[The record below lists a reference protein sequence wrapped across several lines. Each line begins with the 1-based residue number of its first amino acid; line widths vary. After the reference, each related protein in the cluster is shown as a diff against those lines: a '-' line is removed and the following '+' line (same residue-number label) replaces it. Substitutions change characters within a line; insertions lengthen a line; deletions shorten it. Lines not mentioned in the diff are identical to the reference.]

1 MPLWNDARFA
11 LRQLRKSP
19 AFTLVVLA
27 TLGLCIGA
35 NTAIYSVLDAV
46 LLRPAPYPEL
56 DRLALVYTHW
66 RQNGKEGDRQSQN
79 GALFE
84 GVRDSSRA
92 LDVAAFRG
100 ASGVNFA
107 AQGHLEYV
115 RQQRVSAGFFRV
127 LGIAPQMGR
136 EFSRA
141 EDTAGGPAVV
151 VLSYEFWQHAL
162 GGDPAALGR
171 AIALRGEPY
180 AVVGIMPRGF
190 RTSAPVDV
198 WTPLRPSPTG
208 EGEGTNYDVVARVKP
223 GFSWAAAADELKAL
237 SPGIAEQARVAR
249 DSTIE
254 QRMVPFQSGST
265 TGVRSELLL
274 TWAAV
279 LMVLLIGCVNIA
291 GLLLARAGAR
301 GREIATR
308 MALGGSR
315 AAIVRQLLME
325 SLLLAL
331 GGGAV
336 GVAIG
341 AFAVDWLK
349 GLGAKDFELWHPIE
363 LDARVLAA
371 MLGIAALTSLVFGLA
386 PALQITRLDIRSVLM
401 EAGRGGPGGRRRWSA
416 NALVAA
422 EVALSLILLVGAGLM
437 LRTLSYLDGL
447 NPGFDTRNVISAQAS
462 LQDARYKTSTSVNR
476 LYTASLE
483 RIRRIPGVES
493 AAVALTLPYERPLN
507 DGFRILDGDDP
518 EEHGTEAVIVTPG
531 YFETM
536 RIPLIR
542 GRGFLDSD
550 TPASTGVVVV
560 SQSFAAKYFHGK
572 EAVGRH
578 LSGGPTEIVGVVGD
592 VQQHSGLHSDHGPI
606 SMEPTLYYPVSQT
619 SDGILQVVHT
629 WLSPKWV
636 IRASGPTG
644 SLTAQIQRAVA
655 SVDSQLP
662 IASFQTI
669 DDLQAHITSGQRY
682 RAALFSIFAGLALL
696 LAAVGIYG
704 SISQSIAQRTHE
716 LGVRMALGAS
726 ARQTIAGV
734 MKPGILLA
742 LLGAGAGYLLSRV
755 AVRFLEH
762 LLWGVRPADPVAF
775 AAAVAIL
782 LLTAAL
788 ASLAPAL
795 RILRLDPAQT
805 LRNE

>member
-35 NTAIYSVLDAV
+35 TTAIYSVLDAV

-66 RQNGKEGDRQSQN
+66 RQNGKEGMLPSQT

-84 GVRDSSRA
+84 GVRDGSRA
-92 LDVAAFRG
+92 LNVVAFRG
-100 ASGVNFA
+100 KSGVNFA

-136 EFSRA
+136 EFSRS

-151 VLSYEFWQHAL
+151 VLSYEFWQRVL
-162 GGDPAALGR
+162 DGDPAALGR
-171 AIALRGEPY
+171 AIALGGEPY
-180 AVVGIMPRGF
+180 IVVGIMPRGF

-198 WTPLRPSPTG
+198 WTPLRPSRTG
-208 EGEGTNYDVVARVKP
+208 EGEGTNYGVIARVKP

-237 SPGIAEQARVAR
+237 SPGIAEQAHVSR
-249 DSTIE
+249 DTTIE
-254 QRMVPFQSGST
+254 QRIVSFQSGST
-265 TGVRSELLL
+265 TEVSRELLL

-336 GVAIG
+336 GVGIG
-341 AFAVDWLK
+341 AFAIDWLK

-363 LDARVLAA
+363 LDARVLLA
-371 MLGIAALTSLVFGLA
+371 MLGIAALTSLFFGLA
-386 PALQITRLDIRSVLM
+386 PALQTTRLDIRSVLM
-401 EAGRGGPGGRRRWSA
+401 EAGRGGPGRRRRWWP

-422 EVALSLILLVGAGLM
+422 EVALSLVLLVGAGLM

-462 LQDARYKTSTSVNR
+462 LQDARYKTSAAVNR
-476 LYTASLE
+476 LYTRSLD
-483 RIRRIPGVES
+483 RIRHLPGVES

-507 DGFRILDGDDP
+507 DGFRILDGDDRSM
-518 EEHGTEAVIVTPG
+518 HGTEAVYVTPG

-536 RIPLIR
+536 RIPILR

-550 TPASTGVVVV
+550 TPASAPVVVV
-560 SQSFAAKYFHGK
+560 SQSFSAKYFHGK
-572 EAVGRH
+572 EALGHH
-578 LSGGPTEIVGVVGD
+578 LSSGEIVGVVGD
-592 VQQHSGLHSDHGPI
+592 VQQHTGLYRNHGPI
-606 SMEPTLYYPVSQT
+606 SVEPTLYAPASQT
-619 SDGILQVVHT
+619 SDGAMQLIHS
-629 WLSPKWV
+629 WFSPKWV

-662 IASFQTI
+662 IASFKTI
-669 DDLQAHITSGQRY
+669 DDLQAGITSSQRY

-704 SISQSIAQRTHE
+704 LISQSITQRTHE

-726 ARQTIAGV
+726 APHTIASV

-742 LLGAGAGYLLSRV
+742 LLGAAAGYLLSL
-755 AVRFLEH
+755 ATVRFLEH
-762 LLWGVRPADPVAF
+762 LLWGVRPTDPLAF
-775 AAAVAIL
+775 AAAAATL
-782 LLTAAL
+782 LLAAAL

>member
-1 MPLWNDARFA
+1 MPLWNDIRFA
-11 LRQLRKSP
+11 LRQLRKSR

-27 TLGLCIGA
+27 TLGLSIGA

-56 DRLALVYTHW
+56 DRLALVNTHW
-66 RQNGKEGDRQSQN
+66 RQNGKEGEQTSQN

-84 GVRDSSRA
+84 GVRDGSRA
-92 LDVAAFRG
+92 LDVAALGG

-107 AQGHLEYV
+107 AQGHLEYI
-115 RQQRVSAGFFRV
+115 RQQRVSAGFFHV

-136 EFSRA
+136 EFSHA
-141 EDTAGGPAVV
+141 EDTAGGPAVA
-151 VLSYEFWQHAL
+151 VLSHEFWQRVL
-162 GGDPAALGR
+162 GGDSSALGR

-180 AVVGIMPRGF
+180 TVVGIMPRGF
-190 RTSAPVDV
+190 RTSVPVDV
-198 WTPLRPSPTG
+198 WTPLRPSRTG
-208 EGEGTNYDVVARVKP
+208 EGSGQNYDVIARVKP

-237 SPGIAEQARVAR
+237 SPGIAEQAHVSR
-249 DSTIE
+249 DTTIE
-254 QRMVPFQSGST
+254 QRIVPFQSGST
-265 TGVRSELLL
+265 MGMRSELLIAG
-274 TWAAV
+274 AAV

-308 MALGGSR
+308 R
-315 AAIVRQLLME
+315 
-325 SLLLAL
+325 AL

-336 GVAIG
+336 GVGIG
-341 AFAVDWLK
+341 AFAIDWLK
-349 GLGAKDFELWHPIE
+349 RLGAKDFELWHPIE
-363 LDARVLAA
+363 LDARVLVA
-371 MLGIAALTSLVFGLA
+371 MLGIAALTSLFFGLA
-386 PALQITRLDIRSVLM
+386 PALQTTRLDIRSVLM
-401 EAGRGGPGGRRRWSA
+401 EAGRGGPGGRRRWGA
-416 NALVAA
+416 NVLVAA
-422 EVALSLILLVGAGLM
+422 EVALSLVLLVGAGLM
-437 LRTLSYLDGL
+437 LRTLSYLDGI
-447 NPGFDTRNVISAQAS
+447 NPGFDTRNVISAQVS
-462 LQDARYKTSTSVNR
+462 LQDARYKTSAAVNR
-476 LYTASLE
+476 LYTGSLE

-507 DGFRILDGDDP
+507 DGFRILDGDDRSM
-518 EEHGTEAVIVTPG
+518 HASEALYVTPG

-536 RIPLIR
+536 RIPVLR
-542 GRGFLDSD
+542 GREFLDSD
-550 TPASTGVVVV
+550 TPASAPVVVV
-560 SQSFAAKYFHGK
+560 SESFAAKYFHGQ

-578 LSGGPTEIVGVVGD
+578 LSSGEIVGVVGD
-592 VQQHSGLHSDHGPI
+592 VQQHTGLDQSHGPI
-606 SMEPTLYYPVSQT
+606 SVEPTLYSPASQT
-619 SDGILQVVHT
+619 SDAAMQLIHT
-629 WLSPKWV
+629 WFSPNWV

-644 SLTAQIQRAVA
+644 SLAAQMQRAVA

-662 IASFQTI
+662 IAGFQTI

-704 SISQSIAQRTHE
+704 LISQSITEQAHE
-716 LGVRMALGAS
+716 LGVRLALEAS
-726 ARQTIAGV
+726 APQTLANA

-742 LLGAGAGYLLSRV
+742 LLGGGAGYLLSLA

-762 LLWGVRPADPVAF
+762 LLWGVRPTDPLTF
-775 AAAVAIL
+775 AAAAATL
-782 LLTAAL
+782 LLVAAL

>member
-1 MPLWNDARFA
+1 
-11 LRQLRKSP
+11 
-19 AFTLVVLA
+19 
-27 TLGLCIGA
+27 
-35 NTAIYSVLDAV
+35 
-46 LLRPAPYPEL
+46 
-56 DRLALVYTHW
+56 
-66 RQNGKEGDRQSQN
+66 
-79 GALFE
+79 
-84 GVRDSSRA
+84 
-92 LDVAAFRG
+92 VAAFG
-100 ASGVNFA
+100 GDSGVNFA

-127 LGIAPQMGR
+127 LGIAPRLGR

-141 EDTAGGPAVV
+141 EDTAGGPAVA
-151 VLSYEFWQHAL
+151 VLSYDFWRRVL
-162 GGDPAALGR
+162 GEDTAALGR

-180 AVVGIMPRGF
+180 TVVGIMPRGF
-190 RTSAPVDV
+190 RTSLPVDL
-198 WTPLRPSPTG
+198 WTPLRPSRTG
-208 EGEGTNYDVVARVKP
+208 EGSGQNYEVIARVKP

-237 SPGIAEQARVAR
+237 SPGIAEPAHVSR
-249 DSTIE
+249 DTTIE
-254 QRMVPFQSGST
+254 QCMVPFQSGST
-265 TGVRSELLL
+265 TGMRSELLL

-279 LMVLLIGCVNIA
+279 LLVLLIGCVNIA

-301 GREIATR
+301 DREIATR

-336 GVAIG
+336 GVGIG
-341 AFAVDWLK
+341 AFAIDWLK
-349 GLGAKDFELWHPIE
+349 GLGAKDFALWHPIE
-363 LDARVLAA
+363 LDARVLVA
-371 MLGIAALTSLVFGLA
+371 MLGVAALTSLIFGLA
-386 PALQITRLDIRSVLM
+386 PALQTTRLDIRSVLM
-401 EAGRGGPGGRRRWSA
+401 EAGRGGPGGRRRWWP
-416 NALVAA
+416 NVLVAA
-422 EVALSLILLVGAGLM
+422 EVALSLVLLVSAGLM

-447 NPGFDTRNVISAQAS
+447 NPGFDTRNVIGAEVS
-462 LQDARYKTSTSVNR
+462 LQDARYQTSAAVNR

-483 RIRRIPGVES
+483 RIRHIPGVQS

-507 DGFRILDGDDP
+507 DGFRILDGDDRSM
-518 EEHGTEAVIVTPG
+518 HGSEAVYVTPG

-536 RIPLIR
+536 RIPILR
-542 GRGFLDSD
+542 GREFLDSD
-550 TPASTGVVVV
+550 TPASAPVVVV
-560 SQSFAAKYFHGK
+560 SASFAARYFHGK
-572 EAVGRH
+572 EALGHH
-578 LSGGPTEIVGVVGD
+578 LSSGEIVGVVGD
-592 VQQHSGLHSDHGPI
+592 VQQHTGLYSNHGPI
-606 SMEPTLYYPVSQT
+606 SVEPTLYSPASQT
-619 SDGILQVVHT
+619 SDGAMQLIHS
-629 WLSPKWV
+629 WFSPKWV

-669 DDLQAHITSGQRY
+669 DDLQAHITGSQRY

-704 SISQSIAQRTHE
+704 SISQSITRRTHE

-726 ARQTIAGV
+726 APQTIASV

-742 LLGAGAGYLLSRV
+742 LLGAAAGYLLSLA

-762 LLWGVRPADPVAF
+762 LLWGVRPTDPLAF
-775 AAAVAIL
+775 AAAAATL
-782 LLTAAL
+782 LLAAAL
-788 ASLAPAL
+788 ASLTPAL

>member
-35 NTAIYSVLDAV
+35 TTAIYSVLDAV

-66 RQNGKEGDRQSQN
+66 RQNGKEGMLPSQT

-84 GVRDSSRA
+84 GVRDGSRA
-92 LDVAAFRG
+92 LNVVAFRG
-100 ASGVNFA
+100 KSGVNFA

-136 EFSRA
+136 EFSRS

-151 VLSYEFWQHAL
+151 VLSYEFWQRVL
-162 GGDPAALGR
+162 DGDPAALGR
-171 AIALRGEPY
+171 AIALGGEPY
-180 AVVGIMPRGF
+180 IVVGIMPRGF

-198 WTPLRPSPTG
+198 WTPLRPSRTG
-208 EGEGTNYDVVARVKP
+208 EGEGTNYGVIARVKP

-237 SPGIAEQARVAR
+237 SPGIAEQAHVSR
-249 DSTIE
+249 DTTIE
-254 QRMVPFQSGST
+254 QRIVSFQSGST
-265 TGVRSELLL
+265 TEVSRELLL

-291 GLLLARAGAR
+291 GLLLARAGGR

-336 GVAIG
+336 GVGIG
-341 AFAVDWLK
+341 AFAIDWLK
-349 GLGAKDFELWHPIE
+349 GLGAKEFELWHPIE
-363 LDARVLAA
+363 LDARVLLA
-371 MLGIAALTSLVFGLA
+371 MLGIAALTSLFFGLA
-386 PALQITRLDIRSVLM
+386 PALQTTRLDIRSVLM
-401 EAGRGGPGGRRRWSA
+401 EAGRGGPGRRRRWWP

-422 EVALSLILLVGAGLM
+422 EVALSLVLLVGAGLM

-462 LQDARYKTSTSVNR
+462 LQDARYKTSAAVNR
-476 LYTASLE
+476 LYTRSLD
-483 RIRRIPGVES
+483 RIRHLPGVES

-507 DGFRILDGDDP
+507 DGFRILDGDDRSM
-518 EEHGTEAVIVTPG
+518 HGTEAVYVTPG

-536 RIPLIR
+536 RIPILR

-550 TPASTGVVVV
+550 TPASAPVVVV
-560 SQSFAAKYFHGK
+560 SQSFSAKYFHGK
-572 EAVGRH
+572 EALGHH
-578 LSGGPTEIVGVVGD
+578 LSSGEIVGVVGD
-592 VQQHSGLHSDHGPI
+592 VQQHTGLYRNHGPI
-606 SMEPTLYYPVSQT
+606 SVEPTLYAPASQT
-619 SDGILQVVHT
+619 SDGAMQLIHS
-629 WLSPKWV
+629 WFSPKWV

-662 IASFQTI
+662 IASFKTI
-669 DDLQAHITSGQRY
+669 DDLQAGITSSQRY

-704 SISQSIAQRTHE
+704 LISQSITQRTHE

-726 ARQTIAGV
+726 APHTIASV

-742 LLGAGAGYLLSRV
+742 LLGAAAGYLLSL
-755 AVRFLEH
+755 ATVRFLEH
-762 LLWGVRPADPVAF
+762 LLWGVRPTDPLAF
-775 AAAVAIL
+775 AAAAATL
-782 LLTAAL
+782 LLAAAL

-805 LRNE
+805 LRTE